1 MIRLAALVAVV
12 VCMPAAARAQLATFE
27 TVNLRLVYID
37 PSETFLVPHAARTFL
52 NSLAFQKRLFDFDPS
67 DEITLLLTDFSDTG
81 NASATVVPRNALSVS
96 IAPLNFAFETIAGNE
111 RMNIIMN
118 HELVHVATM
127 DQAAG
132 SDKFFR
138 KLFGGKVMPVNEQ
151 PESILYF
158 LLTTPRVAA
167 PRWFHEG
174 SAVFFDTWMSGGLGR
189 AQGGYDEMVFRSMV
203 RDGTRFYDPLGLVSE
218 GTKIDFQ
225 LQINSYLYG
234 TRFITWLARRYSP
247 EKVVEWV
254 SRKKGSRAYF
264 SSQFRHVFATTLEAA
279 WREWEKEEREFQQQ
293 NLEAVRR
300 YPLTPYRDITTR
312 ALGSVSRA
320 YYDPDRRKIF
330 AAFNY
335 PGVVAHIGSIAI
347 DDGRVEKLADI
358 KGPVIY
364 TVTSLAYDGSTGAL
378 FYTTDNGAV
387 RDVVRLDVE
396 TRRSEVLLR
405 DARIGDLAFSQADKV
420 LWGVRHLNGICTLV
434 RIPAPYREW
443 YQVVSWPYG
452 TVMYDL
458 DVSHDGSRIV
468 ASFGEISGHQDVR
481 VFDVAAL
488 DRKETEPVAKFDF
501 GPAVPNGFVF
511 SGDGRSLYGSSY
523 FTGVSNIFLYD
534 LDRRKLDAVSNTDT
548 GFFRPVPLGG
558 EDLIVFRYSGEGFVP
573 TRIEARPLENVGAI
587 TFLGERVA
595 AEHPIVRQWM
605 LGSPADVPLDT
616 LQQRT
621 GRYRLAGG
629 LRRDSFYP
637 VMQGYKDSGA
647 VGMRINFSDPLQLN
661 RASATL
667 SYSPAGELDSS
678 ERVHLTAEYQ
688 RFDWRGRVQWNSADF
703 YDLFGPTKT
712 GRKGYLI
719 GVGRQTTLIFDE
731 PRRLDLDIEG
741 SLEGNLDRLPEY
753 QNVEV
758 DVERLFTLEA
768 HLGYSDVRNSLGNV
782 DDESGRKWFIVT
794 NGQLVEGS
802 LFPRFYATYDRGV
815 ALPAGHSSLWL
826 RGAGGFSPRS
836 RDLPFANFFF
846 GGFGNNWV
854 DHRDEKRY
862 RAFYS
867 FPGAELNEIGGR
879 NFVKGTIEVNLPPWR
894 FRRAGTPAFYAA
906 WARPAFFVGGLAT
919 NLDASDFRRAATN
932 VGAQLDFRFGLLSAL
947 DMTISTGVAAAFEDS
962 HRPRREAMFSV
973 KILR

>member
-1 MIRLAALVAVV
+1 MIRRAVLAAALL
-12 VCMPAAARAQLATFE
+12 CMPSAARAQLAAFE

-37 PSETFLVPHAARTFL
+37 PTESFLVPHAARTFL
-52 NSLAFQKRLFDFDPS
+52 NSLAFQKRLFGFEPS
-67 DEITLLLTDFSDTG
+67 EEITLLLTDFSDTG

-132 SDKFFR
+132 SDRFFR

-234 TRFITWLARRYSP
+234 TRFITWLALHYSP

-254 SRKKGSRAYF
+254 SRKEGSRGYY
-264 SSQFRHVFATTLEAA
+264 SSQFRHVFGTSLEAA
-279 WREWEKEEREFQQQ
+279 WREWEKAEREFQLR
-293 NLEAVRR
+293 NLETVRR
-300 YPLTPYRDITTR
+300 YPLTPYRDLTKR

-320 YYDPDRRKIF
+320 HYDSRRQRIF

-335 PGVVAHIGSIAI
+335 PGVVAHIGSIAM
-347 DDGRVEKLADI
+347 DDGRIEKLADI

-364 TVTSLAYDGSTGAL
+364 TVTSLAYDASEGKL
-378 FYTTDNGAV
+378 FYTADNGAF
-387 RDVVRLDVE
+387 RDVIRLDVE

-405 DARIGDLAFSQADKV
+405 DARIGDLAFSQSDKV
-420 LWGVRHLNGICTLV
+420 LWGIRHVNGICTLV
-434 RIPAPYREW
+434 RIPPPYREW

-452 TVMYDL
+452 VVMYDL
-458 DVSHDGSRIV
+458 DVSPDGSRIL
-468 ASFGEISGHQDVR
+468 ASFGEISGHQEVR
-481 VFDVAAL
+481 VFEVAAL
-488 DRKETEPVAKFDF
+488 GRHETTPIAKFDF
-501 GPAVPNGFVF
+501 GTAVPNGFVF
-511 SGDGRSLYGSSY
+511 SPDGRALYGSSY
-523 FTGVSNIFLYD
+523 FTGASNIFVYD
-534 LDRRKLDAVSNTDT
+534 LERRKLDAVTNTDT
-548 GFFRPVPLGG
+548 GFFRPVPVDGG
-558 EDLIVFRYSGEGFVP
+558 SLIVFRYSGEGFIP
-573 TRIEARPLENVGAI
+573 TRIDPRPLDDVGAI

-595 AEHPIVRQWM
+595 AGHPIVKEWM
-605 LGSPADVPLDT
+605 LGSPAAIPLET
-616 LQQRT
+616 LSRRT
-621 GRYRLAGG
+621 HKYRLAGG

-637 VMQGYKDSGA
+637 VLQGYKDTQA

-667 SYSPAGELDSS
+667 SYSPAGDLESS
-678 ERVHLTAEYQ
+678 ERLHVAAEYQ
-688 RFDWRGRVQWNSADF
+688 RFDWRARVHWNDADF

-719 GVGRQTTLIFDE
+719 GAGRKTTLIFDE
-731 PRRLDLDIEG
+731 PRRLDLDIGGEL
-741 SLEGNLDRLPEY
+741 SGNLDRLPEY
-753 QNVEV
+753 QNVPVAV
-758 DVERLFTLEA
+758 DRLLTLEA
-768 HLGYSDVRNSLGNV
+768 HLTYSDVRNSLGNV
-782 DDESGRKWFIVT
+782 DDETGRKWSMAL
-794 NGQLVEGS
+794 NGQFVESTVVPLMYG
-802 LFPRFYATYDRGV
+802 TYDRGV
-815 ALPAGHSSLWL
+815 ALPAGHSSLWF
-826 RGAGGFSPRS
+826 RGAAGFSTGH
-836 RDLPFANFFF
+836 RDDPFANFFF

-854 DHRDEKRY
+854 DYRDEKRY
-862 RAFYS
+862 RALLS
-867 FPGAELNEIGGR
+867 FPGAEINEIGGR
-879 NFVKGTIEVNLPPWR
+879 NFAKGTVEVNLPPWR
-894 FRRAGTPAFYAA
+894 FRRAGTPAFYAS
-906 WARPAFFVGGLAT
+906 WARPAFFVGGLV
-919 NLDASDFRRAATN
+919 TN
-932 VGAQLDFRFGLLSAL
+932 VDATDARRVAANIGAQLDFRFGLLSAL
-947 DMTISTGVAAAFEDS
+947 DMTISTGVAAALEDGY
-962 HRPRREAMFSV
+962 RPRREAMFSV